1 MSPGVSK
8 VRYTDIARAA
18 TYGDDTQLHELLT
31 DMRNNQP
38 VALIETDDHRPFWAL
53 SKHADILEVERQH
66 TLFINA
72 PRAVLMNAEAEE
84 ALKASGMAIR
94 SLVQMDD
101 PDHSKFRDLTRDWF
115 MPQNLAKVE
124 ARVEAIAAEFIDKL
138 LATGGECDFVNDIA
152 VWYPLRVIMM
162 ILGVPEKDEALMLKL
177 TQELFG
183 ADDPDL
189 QRQGVTKEERMQTIM
204 QFFTYF
210 TEITAQRRA
219 NPTDDVSSVIANA
232 KIDGQAI
239 GEIDAMSYYIIVA
252 TAGHDTTSSSTAGGL
267 LALIQNPEQ
276 MAKLRANP
284 KLLPSAVDEAIRWVT
299 PVKHFMRTATVDY
312 LLNGQEIKAGESVMM
327 MYASANRDE
336 DVFDG
341 PFEFR
346 VDRRPNRHLAFGNG
360 AHHCLGHLLAKM
372 EMKALYKQLLEKTSD
387 IQLAGDPAWVQSVF
401 VSGLKTLPIRF
412 TPA

>member
-1 MSPGVSK
+1 MK
-8 VRYTDIARAA
+8 YTDIARAA

>member
-1 MSPGVSK
+1 
-8 VRYTDIARAA
+8 
-18 TYGDDTQLHELLT
+18 
-31 DMRNNQP
+31 
-38 VALIETDDHRPFWAL
+38 
-53 SKHADILEVERQH
+53 
-66 TLFINA
+66 
-72 PRAVLMNAEAEE
+72 
-84 ALKASGMAIR
+84 
-94 SLVQMDD
+94 
-101 PDHSKFRDLTRDWF
+101 
-115 MPQNLAKVE
+115 
-124 ARVEAIAAEFIDKL
+124 
-138 LATGGECDFVNDIA
+138 
-152 VWYPLRVIMM
+152 
-162 ILGVPEKDEALMLKL
+162 
-177 TQELFG
+177 
-183 ADDPDL
+183 
-189 QRQGVTKEERMQTIM
+189 
-204 QFFTYF
+204 
-210 TEITAQRRA
+210 
-219 NPTDDVSSVIANA
+219 
-232 KIDGQAI
+232 
-239 GEIDAMSYYIIVA
+239 
-252 TAGHDTTSSSTAGGL
+252 